1 MGVYGAVRDC
11 NLKIREDI
19 SIAGYDDIPMASMM
33 TPPLTTFLQPEDEIA
48 EKAINY
54 LLELI
59 DGGSPHTME
68 CLRGKIIVRESVKKL

>member
-1 MGVYGAVRDC
+1 
-11 NLKIREDI
+11 
-19 SIAGYDDIPMASMM
+19 MASMM

-68 CLRGKIIVRESVKKL
+68 CLRGKIIIRESVKKL